1 MARHFF
7 KLLIAIILA
16 ISLAT
21 FTLAQD
27 FAFGGRGNTNNGF
40 NSSVPLP
47 AQPITSFGVTGSQLI
62 NFGAFRIP
70 AYLNTTL
77 NQGRGVQATVNATDP
92 GQRFN
97 ALDIGVGDFDADGLN
112 DIVSVADDTGNFT
125 GGTAS
130 TGTIVLFKG
139 IGDGT
144 FGLPLSLSTTSP
156 PTSLAVGDIN
166 LDGLTDFVV
175 GERTGV
181 EVFRGSAFSLSPN
194 RVFLPSASA
203 NPVISVSF
211 GRLNGD
217 SFTDIVAAHRS
228 LNPTTPAEVE
238 IFITNPATSQYLPGS
253 TIINTTGSIGFD
265 FAGLPIPSP
274 RAVSTF
280 VFAGSDADI
289 DIGIATSMGA
299 EIFENMTTNP
309 NTPMF
314 MAQMTR
320 VAGQVPVAFLPGD
333 LNNDKRQDFVVLNYG
348 SGTITSYIGSDF
360 GYFGPITSQTNQNPI
375 SGTFLNFDGNALPDL
390 LVANFSTLNV
400 GVPSPGLVSVLVGT
414 GTGAFNPSTVF
425 GRFSNNPM
433 GSGIDAAFNPQ
444 SVAVGVFDPMNAT
457 STNQRDDLLVADGFI
472 ATGAL
477 AGIASP
483 GGVLYLDSNR
493 GYNPY
498 LIKVLTAVSLSA
510 DFDGAGGRNDLAV
523 IDQYTGTLFVL
534 MNISTTTAP
543 TVSTIMLRDI
553 FTNRNILPTSATAF
567 TDPQTSLSNIAITDV
582 GTPQNTNGIGQ
593 IIVGINN
600 GRGFSNNN
608 RQFRQFVAS
617 AGATNIINADFRGT
631 GVASDLV
638 YVDYQNN
645 LVGVALNNGGNAFL
659 SPRLRETG
667 GFVPVSAAVGDVNDD
682 DNMDVM
688 VLNSGIAPNQTL
700 GNQSIVSVLLGQGNG
715 QLVATGSLL
724 NVPNFGLSIV
734 GGLAIQDSTNVPR
747 VVDFNN
753 DGFPDFAVNST
764 RGGAGILGTINVPT
778 VSLIL
783 NRPDT
788 PGQFIVRP
796 PVALFDDTV
805 TTGLGNVG
813 NGAVM
818 ALDDAVGGPQFVS
831 GRGATTN
838 ILSGIQPGIGVGGA
852 NYTLAVSDFNA
863 DGATD
868 LVVTG
873 SVRIPTAFGGNILTT
888 NYRSSI
894 FLVGNTTNGSIRVS
908 RPLRVREYTLNTLGT
923 ADPFANGGDTF
934 VACAVGNFD
943 LANNNVPDV
952 VHISA
957 SGSIYI
963 DANITSVLNHAPIVR
978 INRNDLNAP
987 RGMGRKVIITSGQ
1000 SATIPVSASDVDIPA
1015 DKLTFS
1021 LSPPPTNE
1029 QIPSFISLRDNG
1041 DNTAA
1046 VLISSA
1052 DINRGPGDLVVRV
1065 GVQASDSTSIG
1076 TPGERLSLIGK
1087 DFFTLIVRPKSP
1099 PTIAPIANVS
1109 IESGKS
1115 QNINLT
1121 VNEPDGGQVA
1131 ISRKC
1136 DKDSYV
1142 SITGTTLT
1150 ISPSDADIGTNIC
1163 TLTASGPTG
1172 LRATT
1177 SFVITVRG
1185 RNIAPIIREITDQNV
1200 RAGGA
1205 PINIDIL
1212 AEGSPGDSLRLTL
1225 TTVLGF
1231 VTLSDNGNGRG
1242 LLRIS
1247 PSLTDSQGGR
1257 VTVTATNSGG
1267 LSASTSFNV
1276 SVQRSVT
1283 IGNAIFDTKGKQL
1296 FISGSGFGTSG
1307 AKVTVNGQDVSSR
1320 ISGQSDNSITVKGG
1334 KKKLNLKTGPNNVV
1348 VTAGGVTSNTFVV
1361 NLLQTRDGQLPA
1373 PKGDRLEGIKA
1384 NKPS

>member
-1 MARHFF
+1 MGRHFF
-7 KLLIAIILA
+7 KLLVATILA

-47 AQPITSFGVTGSQLI
+47 VPPITNFGVTGSQLI

-77 NQGRGVQATVNATDP
+77 NQGRNRQATFNATDP

-97 ALDIGVGDFDADGLN
+97 ALDLGVGDFDADGLN
-112 DIVSVADDTGNFT
+112 DIVSVADDTNNFS

-130 TGTIVLFKG
+130 TGTVVLFKG

-144 FGLPLSLSTTSP
+144 FGLPLALSTTAA
-156 PTSLAVGDIN
+156 PTSLAVGDIDF
-166 LDGLTDFVV
+166 DGLTDFVI

-181 EVFRGSAFSLSPN
+181 EVFRGGAFTLVPN
-194 RVFLPSASA
+194 RTFLPSASQ
-203 NPVISVSF
+203 NPILSVSF

-217 SFTDIVAAHRS
+217 SFPDVVAAHRS
-228 LNPTTPAEVE
+228 LDPTTPAEIE
-238 IFITNPATSQYLPGS
+238 IFITNPATSQFLPGS
-253 TIINTTGSIGFD
+253 TIINTAGTIGFD
-265 FAGLPIPSP
+265 IAGLPIPSP
-274 RAVSTF
+274 RAISTF
-280 VFAGSDADI
+280 VFAGMDADI
-289 DIGIATSMGA
+289 DIGVATSLGA
-299 EIFENMTTNP
+299 EIFENMTTDP
-309 NTPMF
+309 NTPNF
-314 MAQMTR
+314 AAQMTR

-348 SGTITSYIGSDF
+348 SGTVSSYVGSDF

-375 SGTFLNFDGNALPDL
+375 SGTFLNFDNNGLPDL
-390 LVANFSTLNV
+390 LVANFSTINV
-400 GVPSPGLVSVLVGT
+400 GVPSPGQVSLLLGT

-425 GRFSNNPM
+425 GRFSTNPM
-433 GSGIDAAFNPQ
+433 GSGIEAAFNPQ

-457 STNQRDDLLVADGFI
+457 STNLRDDILVADGFVP
-472 ATGAL
+472 TGAI
-477 AGIASP
+477 AGISSP

-498 LIKVLTAVSLSA
+498 LLKVLTAVSLSA
-510 DFDGAGGRNDLAV
+510 DFDSVGGRNDLAV
-523 IDQYTGTLFVL
+523 IDQYSGTLFVVNNL
-534 MNISTTTAP
+534 STTSAP
-543 TVSTIMLRDI
+543 RVNTIILRDI

-567 TDPQTSLSNIAITDV
+567 TDPQTGLNNIAITDV
-582 GTPQNTNGIGQ
+582 GTPQNTNGVGQ

-600 GRGFSNNN
+600 GSGFSNNN
-608 RQFRQFVAS
+608 RQFRQFVS
-617 AGATNIINADFRGT
+617 SSGATNIISADFRGT
-631 GVASDLV
+631 GLASDLV
-638 YVDYQNN
+638 FVDYQNN

-700 GNQSIVSVLLGQGNG
+700 GNQSIVSVLIGQGNG
-715 QLVATGSLL
+715 QLIPTGSLL

-747 VVDFNN
+747 IVDFNN

-764 RGGAGILGTINVPT
+764 RGGAGTLGVTNVPT

-788 PGQFIVRP
+788 PGQFVVRP

-805 TTGLGNVG
+805 NTGAGNLG

-818 ALDDAVGGPQFVS
+818 ALDDLVGGPQFVS

-838 ILSGIQPGIGVGGA
+838 ILTGIQPGIGVGGA

-873 SVRIPTAFGGNILTT
+873 SVRASTAFGASSLTT

-894 FLVGNTTNGSIRVS
+894 FLAGNTTNGSFRVA

-923 ADPFANGGDTF
+923 LDPFANGGDTF
-934 VACAVGNFD
+934 VACSVGNFD

-957 SGSIYI
+957 NGSIYI

-1000 SATIPVSASDVDIPA
+1000 GVSIPVTASDVDVPA

-1021 LSPPPTNE
+1021 LSATPNGE
-1029 QIPSFISLRDNG
+1029 QPPSFISLTDNG
-1041 DNTAA
+1041 DNTARIN
-1046 VLISSA
+1046 ISSA

-1065 GVQASDSTSIG
+1065 GVQASDSTSVG
-1076 TPGERLSLIGK
+1076 TPGERLPLIGK

-1099 PTIAPIANVS
+1099 PTISPVANVS
-1109 IESGKS
+1109 LESGKS
-1115 QNINLT
+1115 QSINLSVT
-1121 VNEPDGGQVA
+1121 EPDGGAVT

-1142 SITGTTLT
+1142 SITGTTLL
-1150 ISPSDADIGTNIC
+1150 ISPTDADVGTNIC
-1163 TLTASGPTG
+1163 NLTATGPTG
-1172 LRATT
+1172 LKAIT

-1185 RNIAPIIREITDQNV
+1185 RNIAPTINQIADQNV
-1200 RAGGA
+1200 RSGGNPVTIA
-1205 PINIDIL
+1205 ITAQD
-1212 AEGSPGDSLRLTL
+1212 SPGDNLRLSL
-1225 TTVLGF
+1225 AAAPAF
-1231 VTLSDNGNGRG
+1231 VTLSDNGNGTG
-1242 LLRIS
+1242 SLRIS
-1247 PSLTDSQGGR
+1247 PSLNDTQGGR
-1257 VTVTATNSGG
+1257 VTVTATDSGG
-1267 LSASTSFNV
+1267 LTASTSFNIT
-1276 SVQRSVT
+1276 VQRSVVVN
-1283 IGNAIFDTKGKQL
+1283 GANFDTTGKQL
-1296 FISGSGFGTSG
+1296 FINGTGFGSSG
-1307 AKVTVNGQDVSSR
+1307 ARVTVNGQDVSSR
-1320 ISGQSDNSITVKGG
+1320 VSGQSDNSITVKGG
-1334 KKKLNLKTGPNNVV
+1334 KKKLNLKAGPNNIV
-1348 VTAGGVTSNTFVV
+1348 VTSGGIASNTFVLS
-1361 NLLQTRDGQLPA
+1361 LLQTE
-1373 PKGDRLEGIKA
+1373 GDE
-1384 NKPS
+1384 